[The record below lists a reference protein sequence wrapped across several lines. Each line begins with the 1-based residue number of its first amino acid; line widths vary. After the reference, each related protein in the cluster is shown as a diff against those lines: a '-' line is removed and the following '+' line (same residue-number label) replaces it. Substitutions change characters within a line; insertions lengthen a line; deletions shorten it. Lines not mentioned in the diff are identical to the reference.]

1 MGSCPYFVCHKKLNV
16 MILLILLVISAV
28 DGQIR
33 TGLGLT
39 KPCKVVTD
47 GTANFFSINF
57 LDNCDMWH
65 APHIANPFLLMMITR
80 NYWAAFIVSGV
91 FEIVEC
97 LMVVTMDGFGLF
109 AGAANS
115 LENMPDALVDDWL
128 IQAGLGTLLGI
139 WVITF
144 FCVVVVNCSSRK
156 RR

>member
-1 MGSCPYFVCHKKLNV
+1 M
-16 MILLILLVISAV
+16 LILVLFLAVV

-39 KPCKVVTD
+39 PPCKVVRN

-65 APHIANPFLLMMITR
+65 APHIANPFFLMMITR
-80 NYWAAFIVSGV
+80 NYWVAFFVSGV

-97 LMVVTMDGFGLF
+97 LMVVCMDDFGLF

-128 IQAGLGTLLGI
+128 IQAGLGTLLGM
-139 WVITF
+139 WV
-144 FCVVVVNCSSRK
+144 SW
-156 RR
+156 